1 MNFKV
6 SVLKMEESSGNIQF
20 FGRAYNQDT
29 KESLDYCCAQ
39 TKHYPLKECLERVW
53 FEVGFLAR
61 FFGIPNSQIELLR
74 LTDEE
79 KGIIVNSLSIN
90 HTGEKNDHF

>member
-1 MNFKV
+1 MGFKV
-6 SVLKMEESSGNIQF
+6 SVLKMEESSGNVQF
-20 FGRAYNQDT
+20 FGRAYNEET

-39 TKHYPLKECLERVW
+39 TKHYTLNECLERVW

-61 FFGIPNSQIELLR
+61 FFGIPNSEIQLLR

-79 KGIIVNSLSIN
+79 KEYILNSLSIN
-90 HTGEKNDHF
+90 HVGM

>member
-1 MNFKV
+1 MGFKV
-6 SVLKMEESSGNIQF
+6 SVLKMEESSGNVQF
-20 FGRAYNQDT
+20 FGRAYNEET

-39 TKHYPLKECLERVW
+39 TKHYTLNKCLERVW

-61 FFGIPNSQIELLR
+61 FFGIPNSEIQLLR

-79 KGIIVNSLSIN
+79 KEYIVKQLSIN
-90 HTGEKNDHF
+90 HTGEE